1 MKILVMGVGGMG
13 EPLAWALKKL
23 GAEVIVGDIN
33 EDTLHK
39 VHQKLDCEKTR
50 CTIGRYDFVLAE
62 PDLDL
67 VVSCVPYEMTTLIAR
82 ECVVYGVRYCDLGGN
97 PQVSEGVQSLYK
109 DTQSVCFTDLGLA
122 PGLANIIAEYG
133 VHTHLPP
140 NTVELMCGGLP
151 VHPAGTLKYNLVFH
165 PHGLWNELTGDCEIL
180 KDGLVTQVRALSKV
194 TELGEKLE
202 VAHTKGGLS
211 SSLKLMKD
219 RGVQNCSYQTIRFKG
234 HYDYINFLLTDC
246 GLREDSSTFERLI
259 SYACPK
265 TTLDRVFLRI
275 KVDDWVSESVIE
287 NDDDWSA
294 MQKGTAF
301 PTAAVA
307 MLMAAGEMDSFGPVL
322 NYSHIPLEKF
332 IDNLHNIGGMPV
344 NKMFPKRECDI
355 GYCFMDYLL

>member
-1 MKILVMGVGGMG
+1 MKILVVGIGGMG
-13 EPLAWALKKL
+13 EPVAWALKKL
-23 GAEVIVGDIN
+23 GAEVIVGDTN
-33 EDTLHK
+33 KETLHEANK
-39 VHQKLDCEKTR
+39 RLGCEKSQSI
-50 CTIGRYDFVLAE
+50 IGRYDFVLG
-62 PDLDL
+62 DNVDL

-82 ECVVYGVRYCDLGGN
+82 DCAAHNVRYCDLGGN
-97 PQVSEGVQSLYK
+97 PEVSEGIHSLYE

-140 NTVELMCGGLP
+140 QTVELMCGGLP

-180 KDGLVTQVRALSKV
+180 KDGEIVQIQALQNVS
-194 TELGEKLE
+194 ELGEKLE

-211 SSLKLMKD
+211 SSLQLMKD

-234 HYDYINFLLTDC
+234 HYDYIKFLLIDC
-246 GLREDSSTFERLI
+246 GLRNDSATFERLI

-307 MLMAAGEMDSFGPVL
+307 LIMAQGHLDTYGPVL
-322 NYSHIPLEKF
+322 NYSHIPLENF

>member
-1 MKILVMGVGGMG
+1 
-13 EPLAWALKKL
+13 
-23 GAEVIVGDIN
+23 
-33 EDTLHK
+33 
-39 VHQKLDCEKTR
+39 
-50 CTIGRYDFVLAE
+50 
-62 PDLDL
+62 
-67 VVSCVPYEMTTLIAR
+67 MTTLIAR
-82 ECVVYGVRYCDLGGN
+82 DCAAHNVRYCDLGGN
-97 PQVSEGVQSLYK
+97 PEVSEGIHSLYE

-140 NTVELMCGGLP
+140 QTVELMCGGLP

-180 KDGLVTQVRALSKV
+180 KDGEIVQIQALQNVS
-194 TELGEKLE
+194 ELGEKLE

-211 SSLKLMKD
+211 SSLQLMKD

-234 HYDYINFLLTDC
+234 HYDYIKFLLIDC
-246 GLREDSSTFERLI
+246 GLRNDSATFERLI

-307 MLMAAGEMDSFGPVL
+307 LIMAQGHLDTYGPVL
-322 NYSHIPLEKF
+322 NYSHIPLENF